1 MSIEGTL
8 SQVCQAFRIP
18 GEIVEYRALT
28 SGNIN
33 STYYV
38 MCQDGQE
45 KKDYLVQCVNA
56 YVFKNP
62 ERVMHNIE
70 LVTEHIKKKLEV
82 LNDLGVAKFSMKDNK
97 IFVNKN

>member
-1 MSIEGTL
+1 MRIEGTL

-45 KKDYLVQCVNA
+45 KKDYLVQMD
-56 YVFKNP
+56 
-62 ERVMHNIE
+62 R
-70 LVTEHIKKKLEV
+70 T
-82 LNDLGVAKFSMKDNK
+82 
-97 IFVNKN
+97 